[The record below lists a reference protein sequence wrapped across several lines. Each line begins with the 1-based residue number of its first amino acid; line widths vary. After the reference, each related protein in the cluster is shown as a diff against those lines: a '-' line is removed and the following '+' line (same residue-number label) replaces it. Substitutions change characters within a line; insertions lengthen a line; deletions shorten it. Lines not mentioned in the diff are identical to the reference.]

1 MLYMYYIYI
10 YMLYMY
16 YIYIY
21 IYMMIWL
28 YLPAF
33 VEHSRK
39 TTIRLLISSSEVV
52 TNGKNRTNH

>member
-10 YMLYMY
+10 YVIYVS
-16 YIYIY
+16 YIY